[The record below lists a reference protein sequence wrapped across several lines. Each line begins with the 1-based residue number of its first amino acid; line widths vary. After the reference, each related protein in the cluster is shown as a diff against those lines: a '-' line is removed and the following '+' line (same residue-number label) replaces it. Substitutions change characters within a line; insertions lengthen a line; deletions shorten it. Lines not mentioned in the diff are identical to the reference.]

1 MVAKKDELSRI
12 SSGKIEILKTQLKE
26 KTKEKQQRKVSKK
39 KKKRQQYKWLKQIY
53 LELEEIKTRLDV
65 LEAKMGEVEKTLA
78 RQRTHENFRRFFEE
92 FFKKAKD

>member
-65 LEAKMGEVEKTLA
+65 LMKIFAVFLRNFLKKQKIKS
-78 RQRTHENFRRFFEE
+78 RQIWF
-92 FFKKAKD
+92 